1 MIKKFDQSIL
11 FSPFEM
17 ASRKW
22 ALIAILFGAIFCWS
36 SSALAVSF
44 TLDAGLLGDKYS
56 GSINFTGP
64 TNNLLFA
71 PQQDITYS
79 DYGTSFKFTTITL
92 IPANRRMKLEFP
104 PTNILPAICGP
115 NNTSCSVTMFPTL
128 QLSIPF
134 PDYMITT
141 VSPFWSSSC
150 GPSSSVGACDFAP
163 RPTFPK
169 KVTFNPNVTQ
179 PVPEP
184 GTILLLS
191 TGLLVLA
198 GYRWHQR
205 RSVGPQVG

>member
-11 FSPFEM
+11 FSPLEM
-17 ASRKW
+17 AFRKW
-22 ALIAILFGAIFCWS
+22 ALLAILFGAIFCYT

-64 TNNLLFA
+64 TTNLVFA

-79 DYGTSFKFTTITL
+79 DYNTSFKFTTITL
-92 IPANRRMKLEFP
+92 IPANRLMKLEFSL
-104 PTNILPAICGP
+104 TNIRPLICGP
-115 NNTSCSVTMFPTL
+115 NNTSCSVSMNPTL
-128 QLSIPF
+128 QLSLPL

-141 VSPFWSSSC
+141 VSPFWRSMC
-150 GPSSSVGACDFAP
+150 GPSMSCGFAP
-163 RPTFPK
+163 QPTFPK

-191 TGLLVLA
+191 AGLLVLA
-198 GYRWHQR
+198 GYRWYQR
-205 RSVGPQVG
+205 RRVGLQVG